1 MTGSAA
7 APRWKSRMPSLLG
20 IRRPRRSGRVAMVAA
35 ITLGAGNLA
44 LVAWP
49 RGASPQEE
57 LPAEQ
62 VFDLRIEGGELAD
75 GARSLRV
82 TQGDSVRLR
91 WTTDAPVIL
100 HLHGYDVEQEVAPGK
115 VTEMHLEAHATG
127 RFPLEVHASDPAH
140 HEAPLLVL
148 EVYPR

>member
-1 MTGSAA
+1 MLA
-7 APRWKSRMPSLLG
+7 
-20 IRRPRRSGRVAMVAA
+20 VA
-35 ITLGAGNLA
+35 LGAGNLA

-49 RGASPQEE
+49 RGANPQQER
-57 LPAEQ
+57 PAEQ
-62 VFDLRIEGGELAD
+62 VFDLRIEEGELAD

-82 TQGDSVRLR
+82 TQGDRVRLR

-100 HLHGYDVEQEVAPGK
+100 HLHGYDIEQEVAPGK
-115 VTEMHLEAHATG
+115 VTEMHLEAHAAG
-127 RFPLEVHASDPAH
+127 RFPLEVHASDPSD